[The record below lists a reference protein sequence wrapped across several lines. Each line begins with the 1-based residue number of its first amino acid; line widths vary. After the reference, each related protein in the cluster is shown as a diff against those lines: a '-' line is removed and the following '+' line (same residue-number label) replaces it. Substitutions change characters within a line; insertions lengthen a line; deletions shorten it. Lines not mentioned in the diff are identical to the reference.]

1 MIQSVF
7 RFVHFYRAISIGLLC
22 LPVLF
27 ISSNASSKD
36 FYKWQD
42 DEGITHYSA
51 HPPRNERA
59 AQKVRATNI
68 TGTVAAPKPADVRG
82 EEAETAA
89 TEQAAPSK
97 KDSKRC
103 AVAQKNLKTLQ
114 ERARVRIKEGE
125 SFRYLTPEEKEDMTK
140 STREQIKEAC

>member
-51 HPPRNERA
+51 HPPRNDRA

-68 TGTVAAPKPADVRG
+68 TGAAAAPKPADDRD
-82 EEAETAA
+82 EEAETA

-103 AVAQKNLKTLQ
+103 AIAQKNLKTLQ
-114 ERARVRIKEGE
+114 ERARVRIKEDE
-125 SFRYLTPEEKEDMTK
+125 SFRYLSPEEKQNMEK